1 MKKYKIYNFEYFD
14 LELIEE
20 LYSKGRKYGLGKF
33 LSKLYKRTI
42 VFKDVDEDDGYLLNK
57 GFIYLSKIEI
67 ERYLGS
73 GKKNGE
79 FEWYTI
85 IQSLS
90 KRGIIHYRREGN
102 NPYDFNKKMWF
113 FKLNDEFFNCKK
125 TYVDVESK
133 TLIKWLNKQNNISLN
148 KVIGDKE
155 NDKKGMD
162 KFLLYELDVC
172 IGTDL
177 SIDDLD
183 LVIEQRISN
192 KLSEYRDKLKWD
204 WLGQKQKKKIVSKL
218 FDEEVF
224 ISRYKKLLKQKY
236 NTLKLDLEHLRKG
249 EYFELSS
256 DYFRRDNYG
265 YRIYNIYSRCI
276 REFRDHIKIDGE
288 DTVEIDLKNSM
299 ISIFYYFIKLINDEN
314 KNSKYHLIKEV
325 YHKLIKH
332 NEGEINDI
340 KLGLFYLE
348 RWNYIIEYGEEF
360 NNDYYNFLKKES
372 GYDELSRNSFKELLW
387 LVLFGNEQQ
396 LQSLKLK
403 NQNYSEIKH
412 LLLGQSRFLV
422 DDLRQISLYNWNK
435 KNYKKYKNISLIL
448 HTLER
453 MIMDRVSEVMIKN
466 NYKYI
471 SIFDSFIVKKSEGE
485 EIQKLLND
493 TVESIDKVFTF
504 RLK

>member
-1 MKKYKIYNFEYFD
+1 LKKYKIYEFEYFN
-14 LELIEE
+14 LNHIENKFG
-20 LYSKGRKYGLGKF
+20 KGRKYGVGKF

-57 GFIYLSKIEI
+57 GFVYLSKIEI
-67 ERYLGS
+67 ERYLGYN
-73 GKKNGE
+73 KKDGE
-79 FEWYTI
+79 FEWLTI
-85 IQSLS
+85 IKSLNKS
-90 KRGIIHYRREGN
+90 GIINYRRNGS
-102 NPYDFNKKMWF
+102 NPFDFNKKLWF

-125 TYVDVESK
+125 SYIDIESK
-133 TLIKWLNKQNNISLN
+133 TLNKWISKQNNHYLN
-148 KVIGDKE
+148 KVSGIKE
-155 NDKKGMD
+155 KGIKGMD

-172 IGTDL
+172 IGTEL
-177 SIDDLD
+177 NIDDLD
-183 LVIEQRISN
+183 LVIEQRINS
-192 KLSEYRDKLKWD
+192 KLKEYRDKLNWD
-204 WLGQKQKKKIVSKL
+204 WLGEKSKKKILNKL
-218 FDEEVF
+218 FDEEKF
-224 ISRYKKLLKQKY
+224 INRYKLLLNQKY
-236 NTLKLDLEHLRKG
+236 QTIKSDLEYLKDG
-249 EYFELSS
+249 QYFELSS

-276 REFRDHIKIDGE
+276 REFRDFIKIDGE
-288 DTVEIDLKNSM
+288 DTVEVDLKNSM
-299 ISIFYYFIKLINDEN
+299 ISVFYYFIKLLNDEN
-314 KNSKYHLIKEV
+314 KNLNIHLIKEV

-332 NEGEINDI
+332 NDGEIDDI

-348 RWNYIIEYGEEF
+348 RWKYITEYGEEF

-372 GYDELSRNSFKELLW
+372 GYDDLSRNSFKELLW

-403 NQNYSEIKH
+403 NQNYSEIKQ